1 VSRLRILL
9 VEDNPLNRKL
19 ARDVLEYRGHE
30 VVEAVDVAQGW
41 AAVQGSVVDVV
52 LLDVQ
57 IPGGGGEVLLRRIR
71 GAPEVAALPVVAVT
85 AFAMEGDRE
94 RFLAMG
100 FDGYLSKPIETRTF
114 AAKVESFATTRRLR
128 QGEQS

>member
-9 VEDNPLNRKL
+9 VEDNALNRRL
-19 ARDVLEYRGHE
+19 ARDVLEHRGHA
-30 VVEAVDVAQGW
+30 VVEAVDVEQGWTTAQG
-41 AAVQGSVVDVV
+41 AHLDVV

-57 IPGGGGEVLLRRIR
+57 IPGGGGEALLRRIR
-71 GAPEVAALPVVAVT
+71 ETAEVAALPVVAVT

-100 FDGYLSKPIETRTF
+100 FDSYLSKPIDTRTF
-114 AAKVESFATTRRLR
+114 AAAVEDLVTARTRRR
-128 QGEQS
+128 GEPQ

>member
-1 VSRLRILL
+1 MNPIRILL

-19 ARDVLEYRGHE
+19 ARDVLEHRGHE
-30 VVEAVDVAQGW
+30 VVEALDVEQGW
-41 AAVQGSVVDVV
+41 AAARRGSLDVV

-57 IPGGGGEVLLRRIR
+57 IPGGGGAVLLRRIR
-71 GAPEVAALPVVAVT
+71 EAPDVAALPVVAVT

-100 FDGYLSKPIETRTF
+100 FDGYLSKPIDTRTF
-114 AAKVESFATTRRLR
+114 AAVVESFVRTD
-128 QGEQS
+128 GDPS

>member
-1 VSRLRILL
+1 MSRLRILL
-9 VEDNPLNRKL
+9 VEDNPLNRRL
-19 ARDVLEYRGHE
+19 ARDLLEYRGHE
-30 VVEAVDVAQGW
+30 VVEAVDVEQGW
-41 AAVQGSVVDVV
+41 AAARGAPLDVA

-71 GAPEVAALPVVAVT
+71 GAAEVAALPVVAVT

-100 FDGYLSKPIETRTF
+100 FDGYLSKPIDTRTF
-114 AAKVESFATTRRLR
+114 VATIESFVRKP
-128 QGEQS
+128 GEQQ